1 MDTKKLM
8 KKLNAANEHLKKFSH
23 VNKKALDQYVS
34 FSDQRETILE
44 RKEEI
49 DTAQTAIKE
58 LIDGLDLQKDEVG
71 GMYCGIP
78 RYQSGRK
85 LLANIFLGVNHTS
98 MTAKDRPDECGRNE
112 PGSNRCTKAWY
123 VKRGQG
129 FSSRSPGRK
138 KKTTKMFIHS
148 HRDQSFLLFP
158 ARGGSGMCYYS
169 VPKSMQHLV

>member
-58 LIDGLDLQKDEVG
+58 LIDGLDLQKDEV
-71 GMYCGIP
+71 
-78 RYQSGRK
+78 SG
-85 LLANIFLGVNHTS
+85 VYS
-98 MTAKDRPDECGRNE
+98 DCPSVVPVYTA
-112 PGSNRCTKAWY
+112 
-123 VKRGQG
+123 VV
-129 FSSRSPGRK
+129 
-138 KKTTKMFIHS
+138 
-148 HRDQSFLLFP
+148 
-158 ARGGSGMCYYS
+158 
-169 VPKSMQHLV
+169 VPL